1 MITKTETITVS
12 RDDPLAKKCEE
23 ALTRENGWIKKDYS
37 NVITFTRES
46 WIGQEQKCDILQ
58 E

>member
-1 MITKTETITVS
+1 MITKTETVTVS

-23 ALTRENGWIKKDYS
+23 VFTRENGWAKKDYS

-46 WIGQEQKCDILQ
+46 WIGQEPKSAIMQ

>member
-12 RDDPLAKKCEE
+12 REDPLAKKCEE
-23 ALTRENGWIKKDYS
+23 VLTQENGWTRKDYS

-46 WIGQEQKCDILQ
+46 WIGQEPKCDIMQ

>member
-23 ALTRENGWIKKDYS
+23 VLTRENGWTKKDYS

-46 WIGQEQKCDILQ
+46 WIGQGSKCDILQ

>member
-23 ALTRENGWIKKDYS
+23 VLTRENGWTKKDYS

-46 WIGQEQKCDILQ
+46 WIGQEPNRDIMQ